1 MLKEQITAAPS
12 GTYTKQNIEKFQN
25 CNTVSDDF
33 NNQNKKSNLSPEAQ
47 QQEQGEIN
55 KAKLDYQLKEIR

>member
-1 MLKEQITAAPS
+1 MVKEQITAAPS

-25 CNTVSDDF
+25 CDTVSDDF

-47 QQEQGEIN
+47 QQEQGEIK
-55 KAKLDYQLKEIR
+55 KAKLDYQLQEIR